1 MKGSQSAI
9 SGKSTEHTVLCL
21 PTYMSPSY
29 LQTTHACGTGQTLLS
44 KTRRHTQHSNSI
56 PPIDLN
62 SGNASRLEKTLLGR
76 EAAAQPTM
84 ARLRQEPPTLCTRAL
99 DSVQMLRTVQVSV
112 LGSLTQGTPGAV
124 YLSCSV
130 ASRAGAFDWVHR
142 PNSTLGS
149 ISYILLAT
157 PLGLTFVS
165 TMRSLVKCTAQ
176 HSNTVSLGS
185 RTSCLSEMT
194 LLRAWMGRG

>member
-1 MKGSQSAI
+1 M
-9 SGKSTEHTVLCL
+9 
-21 PTYMSPSY
+21 
-29 LQTTHACGTGQTLLS
+29 TGQTLLS
-44 KTRRHTQHSNSI
+44 KTRRHTQQHSNSI

-84 ARLRQEPPTLCTRAL
+84 ARRRQEPPTLCTRAL
-99 DSVQMLRTVQVSV
+99 DSVQTLRRVQVSV
-112 LGSLTQGTPGAV
+112 PGSLTQGTPGTV

-130 ASRAGAFDWVHR
+130 ASRAEALDWAHR

-157 PLGLTFVS
+157 PLGLNFVY
-165 TMRSLVKCTAQ
+165 TMRSLVKCTALQ
-176 HSNTVSLGS
+176 YRKSWLPNF
-185 RTSCLSEMT
+185 LSQ
-194 LLRAWMGRG
+194 